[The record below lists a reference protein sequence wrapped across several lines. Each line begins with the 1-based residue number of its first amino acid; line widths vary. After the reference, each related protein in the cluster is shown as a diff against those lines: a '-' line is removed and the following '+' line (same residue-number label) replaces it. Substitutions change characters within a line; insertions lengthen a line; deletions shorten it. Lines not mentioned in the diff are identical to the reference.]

1 MKLTLIRGLPGSGKT
16 TYAKCLLYVNGRQ
29 NTLHYE
35 ADQWFEDADG
45 MYHFD
50 VNLLH
55 KAHKWC
61 QSAAEMGLKTQHN
74 VIVSNTFT
82 QIWEMRPYL
91 DMAKYHNAQLQVIK
105 CVGMYNNVH
114 GVPEEVVKRMDERW
128 EDYAG
133 EIIHQ

>member
-16 TYAKCLLYVNGRQ
+16 TYAKCLLYVNGQQ

-45 MYHFD
+45 AYHFD
-50 VNLLH
+50 AKLLP

-61 QSAAEMGLKTQHN
+61 QTHAELALKAGFN

-82 QIWEMRPYL
+82 QLWEMQPYI
-91 DMAKYHNAQLQVIK
+91 DMTKHYNAKLEVIT
-105 CVGMYNNVH
+105 CDGDYPNVH
-114 GVPEEVVKRMDERW
+114 GVPDDVIQLMKNRW
-128 EDYAG
+128 EVYHG
-133 EIIHQ
+133 N

>member
-29 NTLHYE
+29 DTLHYE
-35 ADQWFEDADG
+35 TDQWFEDAEG
-45 MYHFD
+45 VYHFD

-61 QSAAEMGLKTQHN
+61 QNHTEMGLKSKFN

-82 QIWEMRPYL
+82 QIWEMRPYI
-91 DMAKYHNAQLQVIK
+91 DMAKYHGAKLEVIT
-105 CVGMYNNVH
+105 CTGRYANVH
-114 GVPEEVVKRMDERW
+114 GVPKEVIERMEARW
-128 EDYAG
+128 EDYHG
-133 EIIHQ
+133 E